1 METQLGKNTVRKE
14 AKDKVTG
21 AAKYTND
28 FTDSPM
34 LYARLLTS
42 VHAHAQIVSIDTS
55 KASAMPGV
63 KAVITA
69 KDYQVLCGTMLQ
81 DRPPLAREKV
91 RYYGEPVA
99 IVVADDEMQAKA
111 AAGKI
116 LVEYKPLPVVNS
128 VKEAFKRNPVI
139 IHEALMSYTK
149 ATEEVYPVKG
159 TNICHHQKI
168 RKGDMQKGW
177 LESEI
182 VAEGSFSLPQSD
194 HAAMETRAV
203 HCMIK
208 PDDSVMIKTS
218 SQSPYEVKELLSKY
232 FNIPEGKIVVQVPL
246 VGGAFGGKSCV
257 QPEIL
262 AVIAAMHVKGKWVNL
277 ANTREEDMVTSPCHL
292 GLEGTIRLGAKK
304 SGQIMVAEMTFQID
318 TGAYSDISPKI
329 TKAIAVDCAGPYR
342 IPNLQCD
349 CYSVYTNH
357 PYITSFRGF
366 GHEGRTF
373 CLERM
378 MDKLAYEIGMDPFQL
393 RRLNLVQAGDLTPT
407 LVKVTASNTGNAAEC
422 LERLKTIIN
431 WKEGACIAG
440 ENGLVRAKGISCLI
454 KTSDTPTD
462 AGASAVLTFNS
473 DGSVNLDCGA
483 AEIGPGMKTTAAQIL
498 AEKMRISVN
507 DVYVKLDVNTQTTPY
522 LWKTVASM
530 TTYMVGRAVLN
541 AADDAISQLLDLAS
555 IALRCPAEEL
565 DFENKMIFVKHD
577 PELYIMFKDLV
588 KGYKFPNGNSLKGPV
603 IGRGSYV
610 MNRLTPLNE
619 ATGRGT
625 PGRSWTVGAQAVEIE
640 YDTRQHTYRLLKAAT
655 VIDAGKVINPKTAR
669 GVVMGGMCM
678 GLGLGTS
685 EDFVCNEEGI
695 VEDTSFR
702 TYKMIRYGENPEYL
716 VDFVETPQIDAPYG
730 ARGIAEHGIIGIS
743 AALANAISLAAKI
756 DVNRLPITPEFI
768 WRERSKL

>member
-99 IVVADDEMQAKA
+99 IVVADDEMQTKA

-262 AVIAAMHVKGKWVNL
+262 AVIAAMHVKGKWLNL
-277 ANTREEDMVTSPCHL
+277 ANTREEDMITSPCHL
-292 GLEGTIRLGAKK
+292 GLEGTIRMGAKK
-304 SGQIMVAEMTFQID
+304 TGQIMAAEMTFQID

-378 MDKLAYEIGMDPFQL
+378 MDKLAYEIGLDPFQL

-610 MNRLTPLNE
+610 MNHLTPLNE

-695 VEDTSFR
+695 VENTSFR

-730 ARGIAEHGIIGIS
+730 ARGIAEHGIIGIP